1 MKTYG
6 GAMRAAAAAGEQT
19 NCLIAGEEA
28 YMHDLRLEGQQR
40 ARTIPTDMPAAA
52 AAACNDWREVLS
64 LLSLLVQK
72 CVRY

>member
-1 MKTYG
+1 
-6 GAMRAAAAAGEQT
+6 MRAAAAAGEQT
-19 NCLIAGEEA
+19 DYLILGEEA

-64 LLSLLVQK
+64 LLVQK
-72 CVRY
+72 CLLYWYKSTDTDT

>member
-1 MKTYG
+1 MLTDADMLTYDDV
-6 GAMRAAAAAGEQT
+6 
-19 NCLIAGEEA
+19 IAGEEA

-72 CVRY
+72 CVLY